1 MRGTRE
7 HRGALTWSAL
17 TWFGF
22 ALVTVVAPAAAS
34 ADDAH
39 GVALM
44 IAIVATA
51 ASLIGNAG
59 ELARAYVAQRASRFE
74 AEVNAELARTRIRTE
89 RAARDEQLHDTRSA
103 ILAIQSATRVL
114 GDHINEDV
122 IDPAERARLTAAIDA
137 ELTRVRELIRT
148 NPVEAAPERFS
159 LRNALVPLV
168 LCQRAHGREIELDVP
183 LDVKAFAVPASVVE
197 IVENLI
203 DNAADHAP
211 GSPVTVRTTTE
222 PDRVCVHVDDLGPGV
237 PEHSRLAV
245 FERGVTT
252 SGRHDGGLG
261 LFVAQRLARESAGDL
276 RVEDGPGGV
285 GASFVLCLPS
295 ASAGAGRAEQ
305 LEDAPHGGDVTKV
318 EFEALATRRHL
329 EDGARA

>member
-1 MRGTRE
+1 
-7 HRGALTWSAL
+7 
-17 TWFGF
+17 
-22 ALVTVVAPAAAS
+22 
-34 ADDAH
+34 
-39 GVALM
+39 M

-51 ASLIGNAG
+51 ASLIGNAV
-59 ELARAYVAQRASRFE
+59 ELARAYVAQRGSRFE

-114 GDHINEDV
+114 GDHLDEDV
-122 IDPAERARLTAAIDA
+122 IDPAERARLAAAIDA

-148 NPVEAAPERFS
+148 DPVEPAPELFS
-159 LRNALVPLV
+159 VRNALLPLV
-168 LCQRAHGREIELDVP
+168 LCQRARGREIELDVP
-183 LDVKAFAVPASVVE
+183 LDAKAFALPAAVVE

-211 GSPVTVRTTTE
+211 GTPVIVRTVTQSG
-222 PDRVCVHVDDLGPGV
+222 RICVHVDDRGPGV
-237 PEHSRLAV
+237 PEHSRRAV

-252 SGRHDGGLG
+252 SGRPDGGLG
-261 LFVAQRLARESAGDL
+261 LFVAQRLARESGGDL

-295 ASAGAGRAEQ
+295 VSRAESAEHPTQGRDVAELHFEDLVREPQ
-305 LEDAPHGGDVTKV
+305 LE
-318 EFEALATRRHL
+318 R
-329 EDGARA
+329 GARA